1 MKKEFERKF
10 PRRDLL
16 RFAIA
21 GTGAAGFVA
30 ALLTAA
36 IVAGIS
42 AVVAIQIDRR
52 GAGHHRRLLSSSWKS
67 ATV

>member
-1 MKKEFERKF
+1 MKKEFEREF
-10 PRRDLL
+10 PGRDLL

-42 AVVAIQIDRR
+42 AVAIQIDRR